1 MPKKFHYDFD
11 THEFTTEGPVDIG
24 DATNLAINLAAKCL
38 FLGGVKP
45 EDLEESANVLSEMIA
60 TSYKKLVENE
70 NQQGEE

>member
-38 FLGGVKP
+38 FLGGMKP
-45 EDLEESANVLSEMIA
+45 EKLEESTDVISGMIA

-70 NQQGEE
+70 NR

>member
-1 MPKKFHYDFD
+1 MTKKFHYDFD

-45 EDLEESANVLSEMIA
+45 EDLEESANVLSEMIT
-60 TSYKKLVENE
+60 TSYKKLVEENE
-70 NQQGEE
+70 NR

>member
-11 THEFTTEGPVDIG
+11 THEFTTEGSVDIG

-38 FLGGVKP
+38 FLGGMKP
-45 EDLEESANVLSEMIA
+45 ENLEESANTIANMIA

-70 NQQGEE
+70 NR

>member
-1 MPKKFHYDFD
+1 MSKKFHYDFD
-11 THEFTTEGPVDIG
+11 THEFTTEGSVDIG

-45 EDLEESANVLSEMIA
+45 EYLEESADVISEMIT

-70 NQQGEE
+70 NR

>member
-1 MPKKFHYDFD
+1 MSKKFHFDFE

-45 EDLEESANVLSEMIA
+45 EDLEESADVISEMIT
-60 TSYKKLVENE
+60 TSYKKLVEENE
-70 NQQGEE
+70 

>member
-1 MPKKFHYDFD
+1 MTKKFHYDFD

-38 FLGGVKP
+38 FLGGMKP
-45 EDLEESANVLSEMIA
+45 EKLEESADVISGMIA

-70 NQQGEE
+70 NR

>member
-1 MPKKFHYDFD
+1 MSKKFHYDFD

-38 FLGGVKP
+38 FLGGMKP
-45 EDLEESANVLSEMIA
+45 EKLEESADVISEMIT

-70 NQQGEE
+70 NR